1 MDPFQPSFV
10 GDVMLETKEKF
21 TIEVTDTGLAIF
33 SGGERVLHFTA
44 GEALMLLDILQNE
57 EANLR
62 QMADDASP
70 IPIRIEV

>member
-1 MDPFQPSFV
+1 
-10 GDVMLETKEKF
+10 MLETKEKF
-21 TIEVTDTGLAIF
+21 TIEVSDNGLDIF

-62 QMADDASP
+62 RMSDDASP
-70 IPIRIEV
+70 IPIRIKV